1 MDYCINET
9 LQTINRLNAMAML
22 GFIDKLERTAAGAP
36 AVNPQKRFHFDSDKY
51 NLQHLFAQSP
61 GFIAI
66 LRGPEHI
73 FELVNDA
80 YYQLVGHRNVI
91 GKTVRQALPEIEG
104 QGFFELL
111 DEVYATGIAYVASCM
126 PLSVQR
132 LPGSPMEKLYI
143 DFVYQPILERDGT
156 VSGIFCQGH
165 DSTKQKLAQDALHRL
180 HAHHSRIREE
190 ERKRIAREIHD
201 HLGQNLLA
209 LNLDASM
216 LHARTKT
223 GHPRLHKKVGAALE
237 NIECTIQSIKS
248 MINDLRPFELELG
261 LYAAASWQ
269 TRRFER
275 KTGIACS
282 LKASPCDMDADF
294 GLNEEITTAVF
305 RILQESLSNIARHA
319 RATRVEVELGKRGN
333 EFVMKISDNGIGFY
347 ADERKKGNAFGLLEI
362 QERVLFFGGKLSI
375 ESKQDSG
382 TTLLVSIPASA
393 AQKSDCE
400 MHGSIDSFLYP

>member
-1 MDYCINET
+1 MKFREKIT
-9 LQTINRLNAMAML
+9 RLNAMAIL
-22 GFIDKLERTAAGAP
+22 DFVAKLDHNFAGAAP
-36 AVNPQKRFHFDSDKY
+36 VNPQKRFYFDSEKY

-66 LRGPEHI
+66 LRGPEHV

-91 GKTVRQALPEIEG
+91 NKPVRQALPELDG

-132 LPGSPMEKLYI
+132 LPGSPLEKLYV
-143 DFVYQPILERDGT
+143 DFVYQPILEKDGT

-165 DSTKQKLAQDALHRL
+165 DSTRQKMAQDALHKL
-180 HAHHSRIREE
+180 YAHHSRIREE

-209 LNLDASM
+209 LNIDVSM

-223 GHPRLHKKVGAALE
+223 NHPRLHGKVGAALD
-237 NIECTIQSIKS
+237 NIEGAMQTIKS
-248 MINDLRPFELELG
+248 LINDLRPFELELG
-261 LYAAASWQ
+261 LYAAASWL

-275 KTGIACS
+275 KTGIACT
-282 LKASPCDMDADF
+282 LKAFPQEVEADF
-294 GLNEEITTAVF
+294 GLDEEMTTVAF
-305 RILQESLSNIARHA
+305 RILQESLADITSNAHA
-319 RATRVEVELGKRGN
+319 SNVEVELRNSGN
-333 EFVMKISDNGIGFY
+333 EFVMKIRDNGVGFD
-347 ADERKKGNAFGLLEI
+347 ARDRRRGNPFELLGIEERI
-362 QERVLFFGGKLSI
+362 LFFGGNLVI
-375 ESKQDSG
+375 DSNQQTG
-382 TTLLVSIPASA
+382 TTLTISMPVSGSA
-393 AQKSDCE
+393 RTEYEKVSDAI
-400 MHGSIDSFLYP
+400 GSMIHP